1 MFVLCLFSLY
11 LCKKFKAMEQQQQ
24 VTEKQFYTTRQ
35 VCEYFDLASERTVLD
50 LIRAKELRA
59 RKVFNKYIIEH
70 SAIAEYINKQKSNF

>member
-50 LIRAKELRA
+50 LIVVKDLHA
-59 RKVFNKYIIEH
+59 RI
-70 SAIAEYINKQKSNF
+70 AIAEAVAEYMDIVVDIQNQKANF